1 MYRRTAIAL
10 IAAVAIS
17 ACSDSTAPKQLA
29 SRENGLSFKQDP
41 SEVVEHVNEHFEI
54 LYFQENPCTGEL
66 IQFLGR
72 YHVNGTITT
81 TSEGEESKLHLN
93 TEDFQG
99 VGLIT
104 GLKYLYHQQT
114 QQTDEFTYNPV
125 TEQLEYR
132 VSYDVISQGSTDNFH
147 GDLHYVFTYPPGNF
161 EIIRD
166 DARCTG

>member
-29 SRENGLSFKQDP
+29 SRANGLSFKQDP

-54 LYFQENPCTGEL
+54 VYFQENPCTGEL
-66 IQFLGR
+66 IRFLGR

-81 TSEGEESKLHLN
+81 TSTGVDSKLHLN

-99 VGLIT
+99 VSLTT

-114 QQTDEFTYNPV
+114 HQTDMYTYDPA
-125 TEQLEYR
+125 TEQFVSR
-132 VSYDVISQGSTDNFH
+132 VSYDVISEGSTDNFH
-147 GDLHYVFTYPPGNF
+147 GDIVTTFTYPPPDF
-161 EIIRD
+161 QTVRD